1 MINSKQR
8 KHLKS
13 LANTM
18 DVKVIIGK
26 NSVSETVLKQID
38 DTLNANELVKVKI
51 LNNNLDDHN
60 EIVSYIIDQL
70 DCEFVSHLGNKFVVY
85 RESEDKLIDLPK

>member
-18 DVKVIIGK
+18 DPKVIIGK
-26 NSVSETVLKQID
+26 NGITENLLTQID
-38 DTLNANELVKVKI
+38 DTLEANELVKIKI

-60 EIVSYIIDQL
+60 DLIQEIL
-70 DCEFVSHLGNKFVVY
+70 KELNAEFVSHLGNKFVIY
-85 RESEDKLIDLPK
+85 RQSEDKIITLP

>member
-8 KHLKS
+8 KYLKS

-18 DVKVIIGK
+18 DPKVIIGK
-26 NSVSETVLKQID
+26 NGITENLLTQID
-38 DTLNANELVKVKI
+38 DTLEANELVKIKI

-60 EIVSYIIDQL
+60 YLIQDIL
-70 DCEFVSHLGNKFVVY
+70 NKLNAEFVSHLGNKFVIY
-85 RESEDKLIDLPK
+85 RQSEDKIITLP

>member
-18 DVKVIIGK
+18 DSKVIIGK
-26 NSVSETVLKQID
+26 NGITENLLTQID
-38 DTLNANELVKVKI
+38 DTLEANELVKIKI

-60 EIVSYIIDQL
+60 DLIQEIL
-70 DCEFVSHLGNKFVVY
+70 KELNAEFVSHLGNKFVIY
-85 RESEDKLIDLPK
+85 RQSEDKIITLP

>member
-18 DVKVIIGK
+18 DPKVIIGK
-26 NSVSETVLKQID
+26 NGITENLLTQID
-38 DTLNANELVKVKI
+38 DTLEANELVKIKI

-60 EIVSYIIDQL
+60 DLIQDILKEL
-70 DCEFVSHLGNKFVVY
+70 NAEFVSHMGNKFVIY
-85 RESEDKLIDLPK
+85 RQSEDKIITLP

>member
-18 DVKVIIGK
+18 DPKVIIGK
-26 NSVSETVLKQID
+26 NGITENLLTQID
-38 DTLNANELVKVKI
+38 DTLEANELVKIKI

-60 EIVSYIIDQL
+60 DLIQEIL
-70 DCEFVSHLGNKFVVY
+70 KELNAEFVSHLGNKFVIY
-85 RESEDKLIDLPK
+85 RQSEDKLITLP

>member
-13 LANTM
+13 LANTL
-18 DVKVIIGK
+18 DPKVIIGK
-26 NSVSETVLKQID
+26 NGITENLLTQID
-38 DTLNANELVKVKI
+38 DTLEANELVKIKI

-60 EIVSYIIDQL
+60 DLIQEIL
-70 DCEFVSHLGNKFVVY
+70 KELNAEFVSHLGNKFVIY
-85 RESEDKLIDLPK
+85 RQSEDKIITLP